1 MLGPRV
7 VVSIHVMYPR
17 VVMII
22 NLYTFRYVE
31 VVIRYI
37 DTLYMYVY
45 KHMHARKYI
54 HTRTHNARMHNAYTH
69 MHASTHTHTHT
80 HTYVCVYWVRS
91 NIRTSTND
99 SVTFH
104 KCMGTYE

>member
-1 MLGPRV
+1 MIKTHVHTLPGDLLACPCSMLGPRV

-31 VVIRYI
+31 VVIRFI

-69 MHASTHTHTHT
+69 MH
-80 HTYVCVYWVRS
+80 
-91 NIRTSTND
+91 
-99 SVTFH
+99 
-104 KCMGTYE
+104 